1 MKQSG
6 RVPFIHSF
14 IHSVIHSFIHSFFQ
28 PCKPRVQT
36 REPRV
41 QTSFACT
48 NEINS
53 PRVYSREIPL
63 VQTRLRPPAGG
74 GTWEWPLVLT
84 SENRFSHLS
93 CLPGR
98 SSRRLVPAKYPTRPA
113 VRTVLTRTPP
123 GSVRGRKPPKLRRAP
138 RRARRKTEKS
148 RVVGPKK
155 GIESEPRYT
164 PTQVLWHRKRNLSK
178 GQ

>member
-74 GTWEWPLVLT
+74 GTWEWPP
-84 SENRFSHLS
+84 FSHLKIVS
-93 CLPGR
+93 HIFLVCLGGVREGSFQQNIQLGLPFGPFSPGR
-98 SSRRLVPAKYPTRPA
+98 RRVRFAAGNHRSCGVHRAVRAGRRRNQGSLAQRKESSRNPGTLQLKFYGIAKET
-113 VRTVLTRTPP
+113 
-123 GSVRGRKPPKLRRAP
+123 
-138 RRARRKTEKS
+138 
-148 RVVGPKK
+148 
-155 GIESEPRYT
+155 
-164 PTQVLWHRKRNLSK
+164 
-178 GQ
+178 